1 MFTFLIQRERTIET
15 LASLGERACDLNVFD
30 VQDVDLSFRGNKC
43 TRDSKRHV
51 VAFCI
56 ALKCMRGESK
66 INLYRFINFFVLE
79 RSLNH
84 SDMNRY
90 TYSAAGIPLI
100 SHLISSCRRR
110 QRTEIL
116 KVMNGMVPIKIL

>member
-1 MFTFLIQRERTIET
+1 MFTFLIQRERTIEI

-51 VAFCI
+51 VAYCI
-56 ALKCMRGESK
+56 ALKCMRHGESK
-66 INLYRFINFFVLE
+66 INLYRFINFFCVGE
-79 RSLNH
+79 IPQPF
-84 SDMNRY
+84 RY
-90 TYSAAGIPLI
+90 EPIYSAAGIPLI